1 MAGTT
6 FDSLVQNGLMPKPFA
21 QEIIQKVTQDSVVR
35 KLAGTTP
42 VPITGSTIAVQT
54 GQPQAGIVGAGEAKP
69 ISNMTVATKTIKP
82 VKAAVIC
89 YWDKES
95 RMANPAGYLDVLQ
108 EQASAALT
116 RAFDLAI
123 LHGKNALNGQ
133 NIAGVDFVNQTTK
146 RVELGTA
153 KKEAGGVGADLIA
166 GYDLVVNDAEN
177 LWNFTGFAADDTL
190 RSRLMQQTDTLGRP
204 LYTNNL
210 ADSLGT
216 IHGLPVAYGR
226 PVSGKIG
233 ASADTKVK
241 AFGGDWTQLKYGFAE
256 DITIRATDTATIQD
270 GGQTINLWQRNMEA
284 FLVEAIFGWVITDN
298 SAFAAYEDKVADP
311 K

>member
-1 MAGTT
+1 
-6 FDSLVQNGLMPKPFA
+6 
-21 QEIIQKVTQDSVVR
+21 
-35 KLAGTTP
+35 
-42 VPITGSTIAVQT
+42 
-54 GQPQAGIVGAGEAKP
+54 
-69 ISNMTVATKTIKP
+69 
-82 VKAAVIC
+82 
-89 YWDKES
+89 
-95 RMANPAGYLDVLQ
+95 MANPAGYLDVLQ

-133 NIAGVDFVNQTTK
+133 NIVGVDFVNQTTK

-153 KKEAGGVGADLIA
+153 KKDAGGVGADLIA

-177 LWNFTGFAADDTL
+177 LWDFTGFAADNTL
-190 RSRLMQQTDTLGRP
+190 RSSLMQQTDTLGRP

-210 ADSLGT
+210 TDSLGT

-270 GGQTINLWQRNMEA
+270 GSQTINLWQRNMEA
-284 FLVEAIFGWVITDN
+284 FLVEAIFGWVITDK
-298 SAFAAYEDKVADP
+298 SAFVAYEDKVAA
-311 K
+311 